1 MLFCIS
7 SLDIHLEQH
16 LTALSLGLFCICQ
29 EDLAWLEFSLFP
41 RSSQMYRYVREI
53 PESVPYA
60 ISIYERKRP
69 ELSNNT
75 YLWSFSLINQN
86 GIRDRLEGWDQAR
99 ITALDPWHP
108 WQHRFE
114 VLVSLSRVIV
124 RHCWNLGC
132 IWKIE
137 MLPVLLLIVKHY
149 LSQTTPDE
157 VEYIYNFLFSLD
169 QQHLLLLGNGEISYL
184 LEYSQHMKS
193 ARLKGTGS
201 R

>member
-7 SLDIHLEQH
+7 TLDIHLEEH
-16 LTALSLGLFCICQ
+16 LTALSLGLFCIRQ

-60 ISIYERKRP
+60 IFMS
-69 ELSNNT
+69 L
-75 YLWSFSLINQN
+75 LSFSLINRN

-99 ITALDPWHP
+99 ITTLDPWHP
-108 WQHRFE
+108 WQHKFE
-114 VLVSLSRVIV
+114 VLVSLSGVIV
-124 RHCWNLGC
+124 WHCWNLGC

-137 MLPVLLLIVKHY
+137 MLPFLRLIGKHY
-149 LSQTTPDE
+149 LSQSTPDE
-157 VEYIYNFLFSLD
+157 VEYIYNFLFSLG
-169 QQHLLLLGNGEISYL
+169 QQHLLLLRNGEISYL

-193 ARLKGTGS
+193 VRLKS
-201 R
+201 CWSL